1 MQTSCCHPAGAQDAE
16 EQVPAGSWFTK
27 LFLQIVWA
35 GEEIK
40 TTGAR
45 VFTFTVP
52 MAGPDITLERN
63 GVYMAEILMH
73 KDILQRNNPEKL
85 QQIRRKFREVFGSDI
100 TMRDEALQQRYA
112 LSGDGDLI
120 MILK

>member
-1 MQTSCCHPAGAQDAE
+1 
-16 EQVPAGSWFTK
+16 
-27 LFLQIVWA
+27 
-35 GEEIK
+35 
-40 TTGAR
+40 
-45 VFTFTVP
+45 